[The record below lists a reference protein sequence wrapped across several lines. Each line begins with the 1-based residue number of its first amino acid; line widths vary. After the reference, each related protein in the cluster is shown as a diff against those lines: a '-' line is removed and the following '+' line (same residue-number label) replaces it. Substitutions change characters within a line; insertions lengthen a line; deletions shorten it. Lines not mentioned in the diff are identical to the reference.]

1 MKGITMKCKLLNKV
15 FILLFSQQNYV
26 EAHERI
32 NNEAAITFLYAGSL
46 RGSKMFGREIGS
58 GEL

>member
-1 MKGITMKCKLLNKV
+1 MKRKWLNKV
-15 FILLFSQQNYV
+15 FILLFGEQNYV
-26 EAHERI
+26 EARERI
-32 NNEAAITFLYAGSL
+32 NNEAAIPFLYARSL